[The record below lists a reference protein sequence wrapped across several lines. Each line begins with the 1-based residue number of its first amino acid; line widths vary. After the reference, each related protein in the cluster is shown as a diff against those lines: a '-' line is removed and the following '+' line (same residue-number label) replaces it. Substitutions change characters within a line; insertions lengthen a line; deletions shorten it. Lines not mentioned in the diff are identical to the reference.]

1 MKDTETRE
9 LYIRRNELCAAFTVS
24 ERTVFR
30 WLREGCPC
38 VRIGARGKGDARF
51 KVSEV
56 EAWLLR
62 RMEIEKR

>member
-1 MKDTETRE
+1 MNLKIYTTRK
-9 LYIRRNELCAAFTVS
+9 ELCAVFTVS

-38 VRIGARGKGDARF
+38 VRIGKGGKGDARF

-56 EAWLLR
+56 EEWLIR
-62 RMEIEKR
+62 RTEVSQR